1 MSELTKTTGKN
12 KKWGGNILLWIYRAN
27 CISLVMHAI
36 KRHLN
41 CKWVQTENCETG
53 THKHAAT
60 HFQLDS
66 SKHSLTQIT
75 SSPLGLNL
83 LSYSKKQSRLRLSV
97 PRRPLNSHHVYSILI
112 SETAFSKWILLYI
125 WNSCTLNSSENIST
139 FHQIFCCFASVLQ
152 TMQSTNQCVVA
163 FHDFGHGCQSVWLS
177 IWFLHKVRLTLTA
190 VKCPYNYCSL
200 KCLTA

>member
-12 KKWGGNILLWIYRAN
+12 KKWGGNILLWIYRSN

-97 PRRPLNSHHVYSILI
+97 PRRPLNSHHAYSILI
-112 SETAFSKWILLYI
+112 SETAFSKGILLYI
-125 WNSCTLNSSENIST
+125 WNSCTFQHLIKS
-139 FHQIFCCFASVLQ
+139 FAASHLFFRQ
-152 TMQSTNQCVVA
+152 CNQLI
-163 FHDFGHGCQSVWLS
+163 SVWLLFMIS
-177 IWFLHKVRLTLTA
+177 VM
-190 VKCPYNYCSL
+190 VVSL
-200 KCLTA
+200 SDSQFGFYTKSD